1 LADNLVR
8 NVLDAALRLAG
19 GADPGKRKRA
29 LEALDRATKAW
40 AEKSPWP
47 ALRRW
52 ETFIHQGG
60 RTMSLPER
68 VWVVQSVI
76 DEASKQKVEPV
87 EHWDSQVPEIF
98 VAGTA
103 GTPAQYRK
111 LGILPVC
118 GQPSTDTQIELHTTG
133 SEAYTIRIHGM
144 KRDASESGSPFEL
157 YEDRETFVMG
167 GTTATVSA
175 GTWASLIAL
184 EKDEGTEYD
193 FKAVDPVAS
202 KVLAR
207 IPKWQAR
214 AAYPTIE
221 FLPVPP
227 AGTRILVEYLIAPD
241 DVTTEESVLD
251 AGISREY
258 LEWQVAGDVLWANG
272 RRDDAQTAW
281 GKAELI
287 LTDEARRHTTLGEGD
302 FRAIPMD
309 TYLGLE
315 DYNG

>member
-1 LADNLVR
+1 MSDNLVR
-8 NVLDAALRLAG
+8 NVLDGALRLSG

-29 LEALDRATKAW
+29 QEALDRATRSW
-40 AEKSPWP
+40 AQRSPWP

-60 RTMSLPER
+60 RTLCLPER

-76 DEASKQKVEPV
+76 DEASQRKVEPV
-87 EHWDSQVPEIF
+87 EHWDALNPELL

-103 GTPAQYRK
+103 GTPVQYRK

-133 SEAYTIRIHGM
+133 SEAYTVRIHGLR
-144 KRDASESGSPFEL
+144 RDSTESGSPFEL
-157 YEDRETFVMG
+157 YEDRETFTMG

-175 GTWASLIAL
+175 NTWAKLIGL
-184 EKDEGTEYD
+184 EKDEGTEYS
-193 FKAVDPVAS
+193 FKAVDPVAG

-207 IPKWQAR
+207 IPSWSSR
-214 AAYPTIE
+214 AAYQAIE
-221 FLPVPP
+221 FMPVPD
-227 AGTRILVEYLIAPD
+227 AGARILVEYLVAPEKI
-241 DVTTEESVLD
+241 TSEETVLD
-251 AGISREY
+251 SGISREY

-272 RRDDAQTAW
+272 RRDDSQTAW
-281 GKAELI
+281 AKAEQI

-302 FRAIPMD
+302 FRAIPMN

-315 DYNG
+315 DYAD